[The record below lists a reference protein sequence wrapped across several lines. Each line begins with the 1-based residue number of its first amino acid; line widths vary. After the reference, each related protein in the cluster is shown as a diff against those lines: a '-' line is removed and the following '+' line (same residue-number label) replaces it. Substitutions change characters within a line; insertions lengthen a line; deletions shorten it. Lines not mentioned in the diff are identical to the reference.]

1 MAADAILKVM
11 QHSRFQFLP
20 DNNKEVWKVYE
31 AYVYLLICVQAVN
44 KPSKFVFKLS
54 KFANETPLIS
64 KEKSGMNVAIKVVR
78 MLILIAERRYAQVL
92 EETESLEQYCYRYL
106 KEDQTQRSF
115 LFLKMLLQIPSG
127 QFERVEVEKRTRK
140 YLDKLKEI
148 PVQVAGKSVET
159 EIIPYENL
167 WTIAFS
173 LI

>member
-1 MAADAILKVM
+1 
-11 QHSRFQFLP
+11 
-20 DNNKEVWKVYE
+20 
-31 AYVYLLICVQAVN
+31 
-44 KPSKFVFKLS
+44 
-54 KFANETPLIS
+54 
-64 KEKSGMNVAIKVVR
+64 
-78 MLILIAERRYAQVL
+78 
-92 EETESLEQYCYRYL
+92 
-106 KEDQTQRSF
+106 
-115 LFLKMLLQIPSG
+115 MLLQIPSG